1 MTCVTIGADTPGP
14 SPAAVRIAH
23 VSDLHVGAESPAAL
37 DSLSEDLHGAEVAAT
52 VVTGDLT
59 MRARTR
65 EFARAKE
72 LLDTFPEPTMV
83 VIGNHDVPLTNLV
96 RRMAGP
102 YDKYRAW
109 VTDDLDPLLD
119 LGAARIRGLG
129 SMPRWRWK
137 SGRISDRQADLVRS
151 TFADAP
157 AGTARVVALHHP
169 PSSRDLETLVG
180 AGDFE
185 RALVDAQV
193 DVILAGHTH
202 IPAARP
208 LRVVAHGRART
219 VVEVVA
225 GTATSHRTRGVSR
238 SWSLLEIGAGSIS
251 VTTHVETRSGWEPCE
266 PQVLPFDGHGDPA
279 P

>member
-1 MTCVTIGADTPGP
+1 MTCVTIGADARGP
-14 SPAAVRIAH
+14 TRTTVRIAH
-23 VSDLHVGAESPAAL
+23 VSDLHVGAESAAAL
-37 DSLSEDLHGAEVAAT
+37 DSLSGDLHAADVAAT

-72 LLDTFPEPTMV
+72 VIDTFPEPTMV

-119 LGAARIRGLG
+119 LGVARIRGLG

-157 AGTARVVALHHP
+157 AGTVRVVALHHP
-169 PSSRDLETLVG
+169 PSSRDLETLAG

-202 IPAARP
+202 VPTARP
-208 LRVVAHGRART
+208 LPVAANGRSRT

-225 GTATSHRTRGVSR
+225 GTATSHRTRGVAR

-251 VTTHVETRSGWEPCE
+251 VTAHVETGSGWEPRA
-266 PQVLPFDGHGDPA
+266 PQVLSLDEHRDPS